1 METKKTNNNIGK
13 QVALTLICVLLGF
26 AISLQLRS
34 VRINRS
40 TATDNLRAQEL
51 QTQLNAEKEKN
62 ESLAADLEDA
72 KNQLAEFRKNS
83 ENSGAISSIVSEQLI
98 NAEKL
103 AGLTALTGPG
113 VTVSLSDAKT
123 PPTANP
129 PENSIIHDS
138 DIRTVLNEL
147 LASGA
152 EALSIN
158 GERIISTSSIRCV
171 GPTVIINN
179 TRLSSPFVITA
190 IGDAKTLEAGLIIKG
205 GVVDALTPWGI
216 DIDIATFDKVNIP
229 AYTGVSTFKYA
240 EVSDADKTVS
250 EKNGGG
256 N

>member
-83 ENSGAISSIVSEQLI
+83 ENSGAISSIVS
-98 NAEKL
+98 EKL